1 MNNKLSYSRFLIIFI
16 VVAVPLVFLSSV
28 LNVMSYSNM
37 ITEVYVNANST
48 STIGTVQRINYSLS
62 FGKTIEKFY
71 GLEDLLN
78 DTLSISEHILSV
90 NVVNSKNEVVSSAG
104 QSDVKIPETLTTEN
118 YVSNGSGIFCAVP
131 INDEHRIVLLLSTKY
146 VNDLTFEYIKS
157 ILITGAIIL
166 LAIILVTFT
175 IYNVIAKNSI
185 IGGVSIRSFKNL
197 LMTSLI
203 FSQVALGGYVLSNYT
218 NEYQKSLSE
227 MVHIVSNVIDRD
239 IEYVVNQ
246 GVPFGE
252 LTGIEEYLENIC
264 GNIEELVKISVTDSH
279 QRSYQT
285 KNNFIS
291 NKIQIS
297 DQDYYINVEYKVNQD
312 LINKNIINLL
322 IEALILI
329 VVTILISIEIS
340 LFISNSQSKKRNELK
355 NQQEK
360 IIKEQSISQSGIRIF
375 YFVLFLALGLD
386 SSFVSIVSY
395 QLFNKLGS
403 ASNFL
408 VSLPTT
414 ISAVATIVGLLVC
427 LFIVSKIGV
436 QKLIIFGS
444 ILAAGGSLLSG
455 FCDDLFKFSVARGI
469 LGLGMAALIS
479 STKLCAIFEKD
490 TDLRVKLLA
499 TVAAGKIAGQS
510 CGIVIGGLISE
521 RLSYSFVFILESI
534 LVLVS
539 ILLVGITNLKSSN
552 DNQRSFSF
560 ANLIDIFKSVKI
572 IMYIL
577 LIIIPIYMASIFVSY
592 CIPLYGNEISLSQ
605 SLISGLMML
614 NFMLSAYTSGIGS
627 RLTMNLIGVQKS
639 TFLYILFIVFSIG
652 IFSVFNNLAVA
663 IVAIVLLGI
672 ADGFGLNVIFEEIYI
687 IQPKIDK
694 ITVTFLFLLASKVG
708 EAIAPVLVSS
718 NIGEGI
724 SKASAILIYVIA
736 GGTILYF
743 LFSLFNRIF
752 SKKIEHA

>member
-1 MNNKLSYSRFLIIFI
+1 MSSKLSYSRFLMIFI
-16 VVAVPLVFLSSV
+16 VVAIPLVFLSSI

-48 STIGTVQRINYSLS
+48 STIGTVQRIDYSLS

-90 NVVNSKNEVVSSAG
+90 SVINSKNEILASVG
-104 QSDVKIPETLTTEN
+104 QSDVKIPKTLTVDS
-118 YVSNGSGIFCAVP
+118 YVSNSSGIFCSVP
-131 INDEHRIVLLLSTKY
+131 INDEYKIVLMLSPKY
-146 VNDLTFEYIKS
+146 INDLTFEYIKS
-157 ILITGAIIL
+157 ILITSAIIL
-166 LAIILVTFT
+166 LIIILLSFAV
-175 IYNVIAKNSI
+175 YNIIAKNSI
-185 IGGVSIRSFKNL
+185 IGGVSINSFKNL

-218 NEYQKSLSE
+218 SEYQKSLNE
-227 MVHIVSNVIDRD
+227 MVHIVSNVIDKD
-239 IEYVVNQ
+239 IEYVVGQ
-246 GVPFGE
+246 GVPFKE
-252 LTGIEEYLENIC
+252 LTGIEEYLENIY
-264 GNIEELVKISVTDSH
+264 GNIEELVKINVTDSL
-279 QRSYQT
+279 QRNYQT

-291 NKIQIS
+291 NKIQIL

-312 LINKNIINLL
+312 LVNKNIINLL

-340 LFISNSQSKKRNELK
+340 LFISKSQNK
-355 NQQEK
+355 NKLQSQ
-360 IIKEQSISQSGIRIF
+360 KEISQSGIRIF
-375 YFVLFLALGLD
+375 YFILFLALGLD

-403 ASNFL
+403 AQNFL

-414 ISAVATIVGLLVC
+414 ISAVATIMGLLIC
-427 LFIVSKIGV
+427 LFIVSRIGV

-455 FCDDLFKFSVARGI
+455 FCDDLFKFSVARGV

-479 STKLCAIFEKD
+479 STKLCAVFEKD

-521 RLSYSFVFILESI
+521 RLLYSFVFILESI
-534 LVLVS
+534 LVLIS
-539 ILLVGITNLKSSN
+539 ILLIGITNLKSSK
-552 DNQRSFSF
+552 DNQNSFSF
-560 ANLIDIFKSVKI
+560 SNLIDIFKSIRV

-592 CIPLYGNEISLSQ
+592 CTPLYGNEISLSQ

-614 NFMLSAYTSGIGS
+614 NFMLSAYTSGVGS
-627 RLTMNLIGVQKS
+627 KLTMNWIGVQKS
-639 TFLYILFIVFSIG
+639 TFLYILLIVFSIG

-663 IVAIVLLGI
+663 IFAIVLLGI

-694 ITVTFLFLLASKVG
+694 VTVTFLFLLASKVG

-718 NIGEGI
+718 NIGGGI
-724 SKASAILIYVIA
+724 SKASAILIYIIA

-743 LFSLFNRIF
+743 LFLLFNHIF
-752 SKKIEHA
+752 SKKLEKV

>member
-1 MNNKLSYSRFLIIFI
+1 MSSKLSYSRFLMIFI
-16 VVAVPLVFLSSV
+16 VVAIPLVFLSSI

-48 STIGTVQRINYSLS
+48 STIGTVQRIDYSLS

-90 NVVNSKNEVVSSAG
+90 SVINSKNEILSSVG
-104 QSDVKIPETLTTEN
+104 QSDVKIPKTLTVDS
-118 YVSNGSGIFCAVP
+118 YVSNSSGIFCSVP
-131 INDEHRIVLLLSTKY
+131 INDEYKIVLMLSPKY
-146 VNDLTFEYIKS
+146 INDLTFEYIKS
-157 ILITGAIIL
+157 ILITSAIIL
-166 LAIILVTFT
+166 LIIILLSFA
-175 IYNVIAKNSI
+175 IYNIIAKNSI
-185 IGGVSIRSFKNL
+185 IGGVSIKSFKNL

-218 NEYQKSLSE
+218 SEYQKSLNE
-227 MVHIVSNVIDRD
+227 MVHIVSNVIDKD
-239 IEYVVNQ
+239 IEYVVGQ
-246 GVPFGE
+246 GVPFKE
-252 LTGIEEYLENIC
+252 LTGIEEYLENIY
-264 GNIEELVKISVTDSH
+264 GNIEELVKINVTDSL
-279 QRSYQT
+279 QRNYQT

-291 NKIQIS
+291 NKIQIL

-312 LINKNIINLL
+312 LVNKNIINLL

-340 LFISNSQSKKRNELK
+340 LFISKSQNKNKLQGQKKSLLS
-355 NQQEK
+355 Q
-360 IIKEQSISQSGIRIF
+360 KEISQSGIRIF
-375 YFVLFLALGLD
+375 YFILFLALGLD

-403 ASNFL
+403 AQNFL
-408 VSLPTT
+408 MSLPTT
-414 ISAVATIVGLLVC
+414 ISAVATIMGLLIC
-427 LFIVSKIGV
+427 LFIVSRIGV

-444 ILAAGGSLLSG
+444 ILTAVGSLLSG
-455 FCDDLFKFSVARGI
+455 FCDDLFKFSVARGV

-479 STKLCAIFEKD
+479 STKLCAVFEKN

-534 LVLVS
+534 LVLIS
-539 ILLVGITNLKSSN
+539 ILLIGITNLKSSK
-552 DNQRSFSF
+552 DNQKSFSF
-560 ANLIDIFKSVKI
+560 SNLIDIFKSIRV

-592 CIPLYGNEISLSQ
+592 CTPLYGNEISLSQ

-614 NFMLSAYTSGIGS
+614 NFMLSAYTSGVGS
-627 RLTMNLIGVQKS
+627 KLTMNWIGVQKS
-639 TFLYILFIVFSIG
+639 TFLYILLIVFSIG

-663 IVAIVLLGI
+663 IFAIVLLGI

-694 ITVTFLFLLASKVG
+694 VTVTFLFLLASKVG

-724 SKASAILIYVIA
+724 SKASAILIYIIA

-743 LFSLFNRIF
+743 LFLLFNHIF
-752 SKKIEHA
+752 SKKLEQV